1 MTEFSVKINS
11 GNDALVG
18 DEKTFELARILTD
31 IAGRILAGRHADAI
45 MDINGNN
52 VGQWWLA
59 FDEGEDL

>member
-45 MDINGNN
+45 LDINGSN
-52 VGQWWLA
+52 VGQWWLK
-59 FDEGEDL
+59 FDEDDE